1 MVIPR
6 NLTLPTELFHELPT
20 TTCRRLLV
28 VFLVSARASQPV
40 RLSPAIQRTCTPVA
54 SINPTSR
61 LLGRK
66 CTVLFAHLAGAN
78 SMHRMRPT
86 VPAWASLGAQPWP
99 TPAPPISQDRPEH
112 KGSCRTSLPFNP
124 TEARMPLHGRPVLH
138 PGHRRHSNDNPHGTT
153 LPGCF
158 WVTQSLPF
166 GSLGT
171 GSEAR
176 WLEGGSTFPAEPVP
190 RSLARQQQVPKT
202 EPTSAACFGGGRHG
216 VGPSP
221 SAETEKRRHLGH
233 FGLPPASV

>member
-1 MVIPR
+1 MLIQCTECDRQCRLGHRSEPNPGRPQPLRYLRTGR
-6 NLTLPTELFHELPT
+6 NTRGPAELPYPLT
-20 TTCRRLLV
+20 QQKPECR
-28 VFLVSARASQPV
+28 
-40 RLSPAIQRTCTPVA
+40 
-54 SINPTSR
+54 
-61 LLGRK
+61 
-66 CTVLFAHLAGAN
+66 
-78 SMHRMRPT
+78 SMD
-86 VPAWASLGAQPWP
+86 
-99 TPAPPISQDRPEH
+99 APP
-112 KGSCRTSLPFNP
+112 
-124 TEARMPLHGRPVLH
+124 LH